1 MASQMRHV
9 PNLITLLRLGL
20 VPALAYCIAR
30 QAYAAAAAIFLAAA
44 LSDLVD
50 GYVARRFAVV
60 SKLGALLDPV
70 ADKLNMLVATV
81 GLAWQEQIPMWL
93 AIAVVGRD
101 VLIVCGAL
109 AYRLVRGQLTMNPT
123 FLGKANTF
131 VEFAV
136 LLMALAAAAGWI
148 PEGPWLDVLFV
159 VVLASVVASGAQ
171 YVWLYGRAAMQV
183 RRVP

>member
-1 MASQMRHV
+1 MRHV

-20 VPALAYCIAR
+20 VPALAYCIAL
-30 QAYAAAAAIFLAAA
+30 QAYGAAAAIFLAAA

-50 GYVARRFAVV
+50 GYVARRFGVV
-60 SKLGALLDPV
+60 TKLGALLDPV

-93 AIAVVGRD
+93 PIAVVGRD
-101 VLIVCGAL
+101 VVIVCGAL

-131 VEFAV
+131 IEFAV
-136 LLMALAAAAGWI
+136 LLIALAVAAGWV
-148 PEGPWLDVLFV
+148 PGGQWLDALFV
-159 VVLASVVASGAQ
+159 VVLASVVTSGAQ
-171 YVWLYGRAAMQV
+171 YVWLYGRSAMEV
-183 RRVP
+183 RRAP